1 MVDRNDYKI
10 IINKGKTKEKFFL
23 FLTVGEMGFCLF
35 IGVLSFKFFGMF
47 MSELYSLLIA
57 VVLSASIASLFIEIP
72 VSHLSVLHHLKLAC
86 KYYFTLPNQYYYYR
100 DKNKEENINKEE
112 ENSDFYQEERY
123 TASKKNKKSRQ
134 KKPQVEHVI

>member
-86 KYYFTLPNQYYYYR
+86 KYYFTLPNQYYC

-123 TASKKNKKSRQ
+123 TASKKTKKADKRN
-134 KKPQVEHVI
+134 HR

>member
-100 DKNKEENINKEE
+100 DKSKEKNINKEE

-123 TASKKNKKSRQ
+123 TASKKTKKADKRN
-134 KKPQVEHVI
+134 HR

>member
-123 TASKKNKKSRQ
+123 TASKKTKKADKRN
-134 KKPQVEHVI
+134 HR

>member
-72 VSHLSVLHHLKLAC
+72 VW
-86 KYYFTLPNQYYYYR
+86 
-100 DKNKEENINKEE
+100 
-112 ENSDFYQEERY
+112 
-123 TASKKNKKSRQ
+123 
-134 KKPQVEHVI
+134 

>member
-100 DKNKEENINKEE
+100 DKNKEGNINKEE

-123 TASKKNKKSRQ
+123 TASKKTKKADKRN
-134 KKPQVEHVI
+134 HR

>member
-100 DKNKEENINKEE
+100 DKNKEENIDKEE

-123 TASKKNKKSRQ
+123 TASKKTKKADKRN
-134 KKPQVEHVI
+134 HR

>member
-100 DKNKEENINKEE
+100 DKSKEENINKEE

-123 TASKKNKKSRQ
+123 TASKKTKKADKRN
-134 KKPQVEHVI
+134 HR

>member
-112 ENSDFYQEERY
+112 EDSDFYQEERY
-123 TASKKNKKSRQ
+123 TASKNTKKADKRN
-134 KKPQVEHVI
+134 HR

>member
-35 IGVLSFKFFGMF
+35 IGVLSFKSFGTF

-100 DKNKEENINKEE
+100 DKSKEEHINKEE
-112 ENSDFYQEERY
+112 QNSDFYQEERY
-123 TASKKNKKSRQ
+123 TASKKTKKADKRN
-134 KKPQVEHVI
+134 HR

>member
-86 KYYFTLPNQYYYYR
+86 RYYFTLPNQYYYYR

-123 TASKKNKKSRQ
+123 TASKKTKKADKRN
-134 KKPQVEHVI
+134 HR

>member
-23 FLTVGEMGFCLF
+23 FLTVGVMGFCLF

-123 TASKKNKKSRQ
+123 TASKKTKKADKRN
-134 KKPQVEHVI
+134 HR

>member
-123 TASKKNKKSRQ
+123 TASKKTKKADKRNTR
-134 KKPQVEHVI
+134 

>member
-1 MVDRNDYKI
+1 MVERNDYKI

-123 TASKKNKKSRQ
+123 TASKKTKKADKRN
-134 KKPQVEHVI
+134 HR

>member
-86 KYYFTLPNQYYYYR
+86 KYYFTLPNHYYYYR

-123 TASKKNKKSRQ
+123 TASKKTKKADKRN
-134 KKPQVEHVI
+134 HR

>member
-23 FLTVGEMGFCLF
+23 FFSVGEIGFWLF
-35 IGVLSFKFFGMF
+35 ICVLSFKFFGMF

-72 VSHLSVLHHLKLAC
+72 VSHLSVLHHLKLEC
-86 KYYFTLPNQYYYYR
+86 RYYFTLPNQYYYYR

-123 TASKKNKKSRQ
+123 TASKKTKKADKRN
-134 KKPQVEHVI
+134 HR

>member
-86 KYYFTLPNQYYYYR
+86 TYYFTLPNQYYYYR

-123 TASKKNKKSRQ
+123 TASKKTKKADKRN
-134 KKPQVEHVI
+134 HR

>member
-47 MSELYSLLIA
+47 MSEFYSLLIA

-100 DKNKEENINKEE
+100 DKSKEENINKEE

-123 TASKKNKKSRQ
+123 TASKKTKKADKRN
-134 KKPQVEHVI
+134 HR

>member
-72 VSHLSVLHHLKLAC
+72 C

-123 TASKKNKKSRQ
+123 TASKKTKKADKRN
-134 KKPQVEHVI
+134 HR

>member
-72 VSHLSVLHHLKLAC
+72 VSHLSVLHRLKLAC

-123 TASKKNKKSRQ
+123 TANKKT
-134 KKPQVEHVI
+134 KKADKRNHR

>member
-57 VVLSASIASLFIEIP
+57 VVLSASI
-72 VSHLSVLHHLKLAC
+72 HLL
-86 KYYFTLPNQYYYYR
+86 
-100 DKNKEENINKEE
+100 
-112 ENSDFYQEERY
+112 
-123 TASKKNKKSRQ
+123 
-134 KKPQVEHVI
+134 

>member
-23 FLTVGEMGFCLF
+23 FLTVGEMEFCLF

-100 DKNKEENINKEE
+100 DKSKEENINKEE

-123 TASKKNKKSRQ
+123 TASKKTKKADKRN
-134 KKPQVEHVI
+134 HR

>member
-1 MVDRNDYKI
+1 
-10 IINKGKTKEKFFL
+10 
-23 FLTVGEMGFCLF
+23 
-35 IGVLSFKFFGMF
+35 MF

-100 DKNKEENINKEE
+100 DKSKEENINKEE

-123 TASKKNKKSRQ
+123 TASKKTKKANCKNRDRQQTAGQ
-134 KKPQVEHVI
+134 KKGRP

>member
-72 VSHLSVLHHLKLAC
+72 VSHLSVLHHLKLVC

-123 TASKKNKKSRQ
+123 TASKKTKKADKRN
-134 KKPQVEHVI
+134 HR

>member
-35 IGVLSFKFFGMF
+35 IGVVSFKFFGMF

-123 TASKKNKKSRQ
+123 TASKKTKKADKRN
-134 KKPQVEHVI
+134 HR

>member
-72 VSHLSVLHHLKLAC
+72 VSHLSFLHHLKLAC

-123 TASKKNKKSRQ
+123 TASKKTKKADKRN
-134 KKPQVEHVI
+134 HR

>member
-1 MVDRNDYKI
+1 MVDRNDHKI

-123 TASKKNKKSRQ
+123 TASKKTKKADKRN
-134 KKPQVEHVI
+134 HR

>member
-47 MSELYSLLIA
+47 MTADSSCFKCVY
-57 VVLSASIASLFIEIP
+57 SIAFYRNTSFAPQCSTSFKTGMQVLFYFTK
-72 VSHLSVLHHLKLAC
+72 SVLLL
-86 KYYFTLPNQYYYYR
+86 
-100 DKNKEENINKEE
+100 
-112 ENSDFYQEERY
+112 S
-123 TASKKNKKSRQ
+123 
-134 KKPQVEHVI
+134 

>member
-100 DKNKEENINKEE
+100 DKNKEENINNEE

-123 TASKKNKKSRQ
+123 TASKKTKKADKRN
-134 KKPQVEHVI
+134 HR

>member
-23 FLTVGEMGFCLF
+23 FLTVDEMGFCLF

-100 DKNKEENINKEE
+100 DKSKEENINKEE

-123 TASKKNKKSRQ
+123 TASKKTKKADKRN
-134 KKPQVEHVI
+134 HR

>member
-100 DKNKEENINKEE
+100 DKKKEENINKEE

-123 TASKKNKKSRQ
+123 TASKKTKKADKRN
-134 KKPQVEHVI
+134 HR

>member
-72 VSHLSVLHHLKLAC
+72 VSHLSVLHHLKLEC

-100 DKNKEENINKEE
+100 DKSKEENINKEE

-123 TASKKNKKSRQ
+123 TASKKTKKADKRN
-134 KKPQVEHVI
+134 HR

>member
-100 DKNKEENINKEE
+100 DKSKEENINKEE
-112 ENSDFYQEERY
+112 ENSDFYHEERY
-123 TASKKNKKSRQ
+123 TASKKTKKADKRN
-134 KKPQVEHVI
+134 HR

>member
-57 VVLSASIASLFIEIP
+57 VVLSAYIASLFIEIP

-123 TASKKNKKSRQ
+123 TASKKTKKADKRN
-134 KKPQVEHVI
+134 HR

>member
-112 ENSDFYQEERY
+112 ENSDFYLEERY
-123 TASKKNKKSRQ
+123 TASKKTKKADKRN
-134 KKPQVEHVI
+134 HR

>member
-100 DKNKEENINKEE
+100 DKSKEENINKEE

-123 TASKKNKKSRQ
+123 TASKKTKKAEKRN
-134 KKPQVEHVI
+134 HR

>member
-57 VVLSASIASLFIEIP
+57 VVLSASIATLFIEIP

-123 TASKKNKKSRQ
+123 TASKKTKKADKRN
-134 KKPQVEHVI
+134 HR

>member
-35 IGVLSFKFFGMF
+35 IGVLSFKFFGML

-100 DKNKEENINKEE
+100 DKSKEENINKEE

-123 TASKKNKKSRQ
+123 TASKKTKKADKRN
-134 KKPQVEHVI
+134 HR

>member
-35 IGVLSFKFFGMF
+35 IGILSFKFFGMF

-123 TASKKNKKSRQ
+123 TASKKTKKADKRN
-134 KKPQVEHVI
+134 HR